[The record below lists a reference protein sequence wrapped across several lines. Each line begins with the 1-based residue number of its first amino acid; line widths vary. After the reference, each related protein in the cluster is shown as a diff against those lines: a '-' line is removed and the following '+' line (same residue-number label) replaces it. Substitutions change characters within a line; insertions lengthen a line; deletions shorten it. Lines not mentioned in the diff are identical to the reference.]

1 MIRQDSVLTLQN
13 GSPPDPDHTLVWEVR
28 HAGLLGIKYEVAV
41 RNDLFERVPKQEE
54 GLPDIPCILKDVVD
68 AAILGSVL
76 FDPFVTTLAD
86 VDTDSGIRTMMSEPW
101 LHHVSCQWRVTSW
114 SRSRRCWNRS
124 WSCYGTVCQT

>member
-1 MIRQDSVLTLQN
+1 MPRRSMLHVHSILLQMIRQDSVLTLQN

-68 AAILGSVL
+68 AAILG
-76 FDPFVTTLAD
+76 
-86 VDTDSGIRTMMSEPW
+86 
-101 LHHVSCQWRVTSW
+101 
-114 SRSRRCWNRS
+114 
-124 WSCYGTVCQT
+124 